1 MEHHRMQHM
10 KVAKKGKGFSF
21 AIHILLHTKCSIFN
35 SQHDLSPEEEARRHQ
50 EGVDAFLSFATG
62 ISSMPSPLKR
72 PPSADY
78 VENVPVHNYN
88 NNNNHL
94 FANGNGTY
102 YYNGAASPLSQPF
115 GQQHIYSYMSS
126 SPSPPKKSRTR
137 PIRTKLKKKVWLR

>member
-1 MEHHRMQHM
+1 M
-10 KVAKKGKGFSF
+10 
-21 AIHILLHTKCSIFN
+21 LHSHN
-35 SQHDLSPEEEARRHQ
+35 DLTPEEEARRSHQ

-62 ISSMPSPLKR
+62 VSSMPSPLKR
-72 PPSADY
+72 PPSPDY

-102 YYNGAASPLSQPF
+102 YYNGATSPLNQQY

-137 PIRTKLKKKVWLR
+137 PIRTKLKKKAWLR